1 MFSLFKKDPRAK
13 LQKKY
18 QEILERAMQAQ
29 RKGDIRLYSE
39 LSDKAD
45 VIAKE
50 LDMLKKAQ

>member
-1 MFSLFKKDPRAK
+1 MFSLFNKNPKEK

-18 QEILERAMQAQ
+18 QEILELAMQAQ

-45 VIAKE
+45 VIAKQ
-50 LDMLKKAQ
+50 LDALKKVQ

>member
-1 MFSLFKKDPRAK
+1 MFSLFNKNPKEK

-18 QEILERAMQAQ
+18 QEVLELAMQAQ

-45 VIAKE
+45 VIAKQ
-50 LDMLKKAQ
+50 LDALKKVQ

>member
-50 LDMLKKAQ
+50 LDVLKKAQ